1 MGLYDK
7 NRRSVVVVYSSSMCK
22 LFAVY
27 IFSVLIPYVALF
39 NQKSLCLFK
48 VQVQGCD
55 SFLPNMSPVISN
67 SGISN
72 LFFYSSVVSEEAAIA
87 LAKSAAHAASIS

>member
-7 NRRSVVVVYSSSMCK
+7 NRRSVYSSSMCK

-55 SFLPNMSPVISN
+55 SFIFFPNMSSVISN

>member
-1 MGLYDK
+1 MLKIRSLNVVFKMGLYDK

-72 LFFYSSVVSEEAAIA
+72 LFFIHQ
-87 LAKSAAHAASIS
+87 LFQKKLPLL